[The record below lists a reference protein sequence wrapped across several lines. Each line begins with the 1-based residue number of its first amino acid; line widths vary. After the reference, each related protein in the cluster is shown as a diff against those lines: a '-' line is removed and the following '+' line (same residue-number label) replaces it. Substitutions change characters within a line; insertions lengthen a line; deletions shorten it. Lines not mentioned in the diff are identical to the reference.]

1 MGIISIKRKSPEFR
15 AIRGVEMENKQTPTM
30 PIEAI
35 RNGLGN
41 AICHFETNGLFRRT
55 LLAADAY
62 LKNYQQDL
70 AVMQKMAEWIEQQ
83 LSISPC
89 DVCTHQS
96 MIEIYPDDIP
106 EDVEP
111 CKFKRENGCKACV
124 DGIIEYF
131 KSKS

>member
-1 MGIISIKRKSPEFR
+1 
-15 AIRGVEMENKQTPTM
+15 MENKQTPTI
-30 PIEAI
+30 PIAAV

-55 LLAADAY
+55 LLAADAH

-70 AVMQKMAEWIEQQ
+70 AVMRKMAEYIEKQD
-83 LSISPC
+83 SVIPC
-89 DVCTHQS
+89 DVCINEPL
-96 MIEIYPDDIP
+96 IEVYSGDVPD
-106 EDVEP
+106 DVEP